1 MNEARHSDT
10 SLILVLRKH
19 RQVISKFKINLIYKL
34 SSSTVTTTQWDPVS
48 REKKN
53 ESDLGK
59 LKPCFQ

>member
-34 SSSTVTTTQWDPVS
+34 SSSTVTTTQ
-48 REKKN
+48 
-53 ESDLGK
+53 
-59 LKPCFQ
+59 